1 MKNLILILCVSLSI
15 GYVTAQEKTISGTV
29 TSAADGLPLPGAS
42 IIIKGTTNGSQTDF
56 DGNFKLKANV
66 GDIIVVSYVGMQ
78 TQNVTIGAAL
88 VYNIALKYDSN
99 NLEEVIVMG
108 YGTSRR
114 DSYKH
119 YSKPKPTLASKLSG
133 KVAGVTI
140 QNSSGTSPN
149 IVIRGS
155 ATARSKEPLYILNE
169 QPISESEFRKIK
181 ADKIKHIE
189 ILNALQGHAVY
200 GYNGTKGVI
209 ILRTKGHKNKVNFDD
224 IDNFLNESYTQIE
237 ENIFKRTNLAALSTF
252 SIDVDKAGY
261 SNIRRMINNGETIP
275 PNAVKLEEMVN
286 YFNYN
291 YPQPKDEHPFSINT
305 EVVATPWHKKTQLVR
320 IGLQGKTYD
329 NDKLPASNLTF
340 LIDVSGSMSSQN
352 KLPLLK
358 SAFKLLVNQLRE
370 KDKVSIVVYS
380 GAAGV
385 VLEPTSGHKKEVIIS
400 ALDNLNAGGSTAGG
414 EGIELAYKLAEK
426 NFKKTGNNR
435 VILATDGDFN
445 VGATSD
451 DDMQILIEEKRKS
464 GVFLSVLGFGYGN
477 YKDSK
482 LEILADKGNGNH
494 AYIDNMQE
502 AQKVFGKEFGGTLFT
517 IAKDVKIQVEFNP
530 KKVQAYRLIGY
541 ENRLLADEDFVDDTK
556 DAGELGS
563 GHTVTA
569 LYEIIPTGI
578 RSDYLKT
585 VPDLKYTKSDVTSNY
600 ENELFT
606 VKFRYKRPNEDK
618 SIEMIHIQNT
628 MLTTASDD
636 MNFASAVA
644 LFGMQLRQSKY
655 YNNATLSKVIE
666 LAERGRGEDNEGY
679 RAEFIR
685 LVKSYDNLN

>member
-29 TSAADGLPLPGAS
+29 TLAADGLPVPGAS

-78 TQNVTIGAAL
+78 TQNVTIGTAL

-482 LEILADKGNGNH
+482 LETLADKGNGNH

-541 ENRLLADEDFVDDTK
+541 ENRLLADEDFVDYTK

-655 YNNATLSKVIE
+655 YNNATFSKVIE